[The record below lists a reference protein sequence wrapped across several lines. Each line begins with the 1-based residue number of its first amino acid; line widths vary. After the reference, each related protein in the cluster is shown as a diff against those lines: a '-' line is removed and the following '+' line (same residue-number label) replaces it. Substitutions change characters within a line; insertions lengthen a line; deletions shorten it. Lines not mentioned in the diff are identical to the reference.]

1 MADLAFSVPPPII
14 LSNNKKG
21 VYAMRKN
28 LGAKPYI
35 VPQPVFVI
43 GSYGENNIP
52 NAMIAVWG
60 GISNETEITI
70 CLSNKRKTADN
81 IIARKAFTVS
91 LADAEHIVSCDFVG
105 ITTGKKLPD
114 KFSQAGFHAT
124 KSEFVDAPLI
134 EELPVAL
141 ECRVKSYDPATW
153 RLIGEIVN
161 ISVDERVL
169 DEKGHVSLAKFS
181 PVAYDWMTRSYLRLG
196 EKVADAY
203 RTGLALKK

>member
-1 MADLAFSVPPPII
+1 
-14 LSNNKKG
+14 
-21 VYAMRKN
+21 MRKN

-43 GSYGENNIP
+43 GSYGVNNIP

-70 CLSNKRKTADN
+70 CLSDKRKTAEN

-105 ITTGKKLPD
+105 ITTGKKQPD

-203 RTGLALKK
+203 RIGLELRK

>member
-1 MADLAFSVPPPII
+1 
-14 LSNNKKG
+14 
-21 VYAMRKN
+21 MRKSI
-28 LGAKPYI
+28 GAKPYI

-43 GSYGENNIP
+43 GSYGENDVP

-70 CLSNKRKTADN
+70 CLSDKRKTAEN
-81 IIARKAFTVS
+81 ILARRAYTVS

-105 ITTGKKLPD
+105 ITTGKKVPD
-114 KFSQAGFHAT
+114 KFSQAGFHAV
-124 KSEFVDAPLI
+124 KSTFVDAPLI

-141 ECRVKSYDPATW
+141 ECRLKSYDPVTW

-161 ISVDERVL
+161 VSIDERIL
-169 DEKGHVSLAKFS
+169 DEDGKVTLSKFS
-181 PVAYDWMTRSYLRLG
+181 AVAYDWMTRSYLRLG

-203 RTGLALKK
+203 RAGLALKK